1 MLTGEFR
8 SYIASLKAGYPCFLG
23 PSTLSSQEHVLVDN
37 TVKTDGSSK
46 LRGFLKRLAKK
57 ASVKAS
63 QESKTGMVPSKQ
75 DIKEPST
82 PSSSMSFNSQLPD
95 SPNAKVD
102 EKFADDGTRCW
113 NLLISRLFF
122 DAKMNDDIS
131 KAIKARIQVR

>member
-1 MLTGEFR
+1 MLTGEFC

-23 PSTLSSQEHVLVDN
+23 SSTLSSQEHVLVDN

-46 LRGFLKRLAKK
+46 LRGFLRRLAKK

-75 DIKEPST
+75 DIKQPST
-82 PSSSMSFNSQLPD
+82 PSSSTSFNSQLPD

-102 EKFADDGTRCW
+102 EKLADDGTLCW

-122 DAKMNDDIS
+122 DAKMNDEMN

>member
-1 MLTGEFR
+1 M
-8 SYIASLKAGYPCFLG
+8 
-23 PSTLSSQEHVLVDN
+23 DN

-75 DIKEPST
+75 DIKQPST

-95 SPNAKVD
+95 SPNTKMD
-102 EKFADDGTRCW
+102 ERLADNGTLCW

-122 DAKMNDDIS
+122 DATMNDEMN